1 MSRLLLKLAYQLQHH
16 HLGEWPL
23 DRWGVAGALLAA
35 GVIVLQ
41 WWARG
46 RPPLPAWHWLVL
58 ALILLAA
65 LGLLY
70 LRRWAGGRMYVQ
82 FTADPSASA
91 PTPQPL
97 AARDKVPVRAT
108 AHFEVE
114 GKVHFFADLMAYWR
128 TFNTREHA
136 VMAIAHRSRF
146 MLLGTVPERLLGMWY
161 VFFKP
166 EMIEEIAAG
175 TLAFGKTRR
184 PALRVAYRPAAA
196 SGSRKQ
202 NRPQTQVVYL
212 GFADETERAQVWADL
227 LADAP
232 RHSPQT
238 AT

>member
-1 MSRLLLKLAYQLQHH
+1 MSRWLLKLAYQLQHH
-16 HLGEWPL
+16 YLGEWPL

-46 RPPLPAWHWLVL
+46 RPPLPVWHWLVL

-65 LGLLY
+65 CGLLY
-70 LRRWAGGRMYVQ
+70 LRRWAGRRMYVQ
-82 FTADPSASA
+82 FTADPTVSA
-91 PTPQPL
+91 PVPQPL
-97 AARDKVPVRAT
+97 AARDKVAVRAT
-108 AHFEVE
+108 ALFEVE
-114 GKVHFFADLMAYWR
+114 GKAHFFADLMAYWR

-146 MLLGTVPERLLGMWY
+146 LLLGTVPERLLGMWY

-175 TLAFGKTRR
+175 TLMFGATQR
-184 PALRVAYRPAAA
+184 PALRVAYQAPGNARA
-196 SGSRKQ
+196 RKP

-232 RHSPQT
+232 PYAPRT